1 MEAGNPEASSQLLK
15 QKYDLH
21 KAPEVTAAARRTEAR
36 TGDRVPQNPLD
47 RIQNYLNRFRE
58 ITDREDPQQRERGME
73 AIKRLLHGKYIIKP
87 DEIPE
92 SYWEN
97 QRRIIRER
105 GQEADLEHVDW
116 EELKRQNTE
125 AIVADQTSS
134 MDKWIDYL
142 SSPDAP
148 YPDALKYWTL
158 RSVLSMGEYDKE
170 KKQYP
175 QRSKGTTK
183 P

>member
-1 MEAGNPEASSQLLK
+1 MGIERMESSEATNQLLK

-36 TGDRVPQNPLD
+36 TGDRVPQEPLD

-58 ITDREDPQQRERGME
+58 ITDREDPQQRKRGME
-73 AIKRLLHGKYIIKP
+73 AVKRLLHGRYIIKL

-97 QRRIIRER
+97 QHRIIRER
-105 GQEADLEHVDW
+105 GQEADLEQVDW

-125 AIVADQTSS
+125 AVITDQSSS

-158 RSVLSMGEYDKE
+158 RSVLSIGEYDKDL
-170 KKQYP
+170 P
-175 QRSKGTTK
+175 FIFKGF
-183 P
+183 